1 MDCKVLI
8 GGYCIFR
15 DWILEHTELYVD
27 SYITIQ
33 SLASSSMLKSGCYEH
48 VFQTSGVLQQ
58 FSSRC
63 VVGGRV
69 MCNSNKMY
77 HVQNKIADFDA
88 CSLYLSAMFVFFFFM
103 DGFLKGL
110 PQVLNNTSYD
120 FSKRQEGYCVRIKL
134 IDLNQHLD
142 FPLTSKNGEKSGVRD
157 FTNDMEHDIIYI
169 DTFVL

>member
-1 MDCKVLI
+1 MLVHFT
-8 GGYCIFR
+8 FR
-15 DWILEHTELYVD
+15 LCL
-27 SYITIQ
+27 
-33 SLASSSMLKSGCYEH
+33 
-48 VFQTSGVLQQ
+48 
-58 FSSRC
+58 FS
-63 VVGGRV
+63 
-69 MCNSNKMY
+69 
-77 HVQNKIADFDA
+77 
-88 CSLYLSAMFVFFFFM
+88 FFFM